1 MIRTFPVNA
10 QTSGQEQDGSGQPE
24 DIEESAQEDDDQ
36 RVSIDF
42 NEVDIN
48 VFIKFISELTGRN
61 FIVDPRVKGKITVV
75 SPSEITAEEAYRV
88 FESVLDVHGYATVES
103 GKVTKIIPAP
113 SARTK
118 SIETKLKRQADE
130 EEDRIVTQVIPLD
143 YADPDEIK
151 KIFSPLVSKSAEII
165 SYPPTGTLI
174 VTDVYSNIRRL
185 MSIIDTLDVE
195 GTGREISFIPVEHA
209 EAEEM
214 AGMIDSLFNDKSG
227 DRRPGSAII
236 AVAENRTNTLVVQSS
251 EPEAERIKKLV
262 KMLDREMPKGKEKV
276 HVYYLENA
284 KAEELVDVIQELPSE
299 GGDDSEK
306 KEAPLISESVK
317 VSADEATNSL
327 IIRADKD
334 DYEVLASVIE
344 RLDIPRAMVYIEVLI
359 MEVSKDKSFRLG
371 AEWLVGGEASH
382 DGREGVYGGGFS
394 GGAMGGDSGYNFT
407 VPESGESGGAVLPPG
422 YSMGVL
428 GENIQ
433 VGDIRFPTI
442 RALIQAYQKD
452 RDAQILSTPQILTTD
467 NKSAKIRVGRNI
479 PYLTRAASGETEYSN
494 YEYKDV
500 GILLEITPQINKDG
514 KIRLEMLQEV
524 TKLEDT
530 TEDLQPTTL
539 KRTVE
544 TTVEVE
550 NKNTV
555 VIGGLIDESLSN
567 RDYSVPCLGSVPL
580 LGWLFRSMATSD
592 EETNLFVF
600 LTPRVMSEPGE
611 ASDFYEEKKGEMKIV
626 PDESIKLYGR
636 PGDDKEESEK

>member
-214 AGMIDSLFNDKSG
+214 AGMIESLFNDKSG
-227 DRRPGSAII
+227 DRRPGSEII

-262 KMLDREMPKGKEKV
+262 KMLDREMPTGKEKV

-299 GGDDSEK
+299 DADDSEK

-636 PGDDKEESEK
+636 PGDDEEESEK